1 MSRPMSDP
9 LDAGIVSRLLGPLSS
24 RFEVRV
30 SPCCDSTSS
39 ELLRQ
44 TLPSDGHVVVLAA
57 EVQTA
62 GRGRSGR
69 SWESLPGSSLTFSI
83 LWPWPHAPARL
94 SGLSLVVGL
103 GLLRAAS
110 ALGARS
116 IQLKWPN
123 DLICADGKVAGIL
136 CEVRQ
141 PDAVVIGIGINVHQ
155 VPSAA
160 AVDAAAL
167 ASCLSGPISR
177 NALLARIL
185 EELLGELTR
194 FAEAGFGPFREAWN
208 AHNAYDGVEVR
219 LKGVRDDAYTSG
231 ICQGVDENGAL
242 VVDTAGGR
250 RHFLSGELSLR
261 PT

>member
-1 MSRPMSDP
+1 MPRPMSDP
-9 LDAGIVSRLLGPLSS
+9 LDAGIVGGLLEALSP
-24 RFEVRV
+24 RFEIRVR
-30 SPCCDSTSS
+30 PYCDSTSS

-44 TLPSDGHVVVLAA
+44 SLPSDGRIVVLAT

-69 SWESLPGSSLTFSI
+69 SWASLPGSSLTFSI

-103 GLLRAAS
+103 GLLRAVS

-116 IQLKWPN
+116 IRLKWPN
-123 DLICADGKVAGIL
+123 DLICAAGKVAGIL

-141 PDAVVIGIGINVHQ
+141 PDAVVIGIGINVHRA
-155 VPSAA
+155 PEA

-177 NALLARIL
+177 NALMARIL
-185 EELLGELTR
+185 EELFGELTR
-194 FAEAGFGPFREAWN
+194 FAESGFGPFRQAWN
-208 AHNAYDGVEVR
+208 AHHAYDGVDVC
-219 LKGVRDDAYTSG
+219 LKGVRDDAYISG
-231 ICQGVDENGAL
+231 ICQGVDEDGAL